1 MDQSVI
7 DAIAK
12 WPNVPA
18 CTGWLLLDRRG
29 QWRMRDDACQAAG
42 ELGDLIRHVA
52 LKAFIERNYGE
63 DEAGRWFFQ
72 NGPQRVFVDL
82 AYTPLV
88 LRLHA
93 ASTTATSV
101 ATAASPA
108 VSITPPLLTDQCGRP
123 FDAQAAWIDD
133 AGNVLFSDALPD
145 TTSASSVPGKAGGNI
160 ALLHDHDLALFSEY
174 ATLNDE
180 QAAALS
186 EEQYGAPAG
195 ASWQQFGTINW
206 SAEKMLPLLRIRAT
220 DVASHFAYAPRPA
233 L

>member
-42 ELGDLIRHVA
+42 ELGDPIRHAA
-52 LKAFIERNYGE
+52 LKAFIERNYAD
-63 DEAGRWFFQ
+63 DEVGRWFFQ

-93 ASTTATSV
+93 ATDN
-101 ATAASPA
+101 ASAP
-108 VSITPPLLTDQCGRP
+108 ILIDQCGRP

-133 AGNVLFSDALPD
+133 AGNVLFSD
-145 TTSASSVPGKAGGNI
+145 SAQAPTGTI

-174 ATLNDE
+174 AMLTDD
-180 QAAALS
+180 Q
-186 EEQYGAPAG
+186 AG
-195 ASWQQFGTINW
+195 ALLDGTPVAPENGDADALGTINW
-206 SAEKMLPLLRIRAT
+206 LPKQSIPLLRIRSA
-220 DVASHFAYAPRPA
+220 DVAQRFSYVACPV